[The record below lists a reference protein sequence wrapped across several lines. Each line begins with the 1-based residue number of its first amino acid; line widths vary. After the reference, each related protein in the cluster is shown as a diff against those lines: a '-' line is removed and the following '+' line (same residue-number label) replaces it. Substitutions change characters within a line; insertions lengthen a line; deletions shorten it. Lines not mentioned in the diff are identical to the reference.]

1 MLYHYEIYQ
10 LCVSSEIPIPEL
22 LLSEHHNADVSI
34 RIVEFTEDI
43 PADAHQLGPY
53 SWGKSQEFWLN
64 VPDVASFYVFNG
76 NQITVQPAAG
86 IDLDSVRVFLLG
98 TAMGVLM
105 FQRQFLVLHGNAVQ
119 VGNACMVCVG
129 KSGAGKSTLAAELN
143 LRGYKLL
150 ADDVV
155 PVNSAGEAMPGFPRI
170 KLWKDSADQL
180 NIATDTLSRI
190 RPEMEKF
197 SLPAFSSMADAPLP
211 VKWIYVL
218 HNHNRDEFIFEEIRG
233 MQRFPVLRDNTYRAQ
248 FMEGLGWQSRHL
260 SLCAQL
266 SSQVRVIRVTRPN
279 TRFAPAELADRILEN
294 LDAAI

>member
-22 LLSEHHNADVSI
+22 LPSNRLNADISI
-34 RIVEFTEDI
+34 RIVEFTEEI
-43 PADAHQLGPY
+43 PADAQRLGPY
-53 SWGKSQEFWLN
+53 SWAKPQEFWLN
-64 VPDVASFYVFNG
+64 VPEIASFYVLNG
-76 NQITVQPAAG
+76 NRITIKPAAG

-119 VGNACMVCVG
+119 VGEACMVCVG

-180 NIATDTLSRI
+180 KIDTGTLARI

-197 SLPAFSSMADAPLP
+197 SLPAFSSMADSPLP
-211 VKWIYVL
+211 IKWIYVL
-218 HNHNRDEFIFEEIRG
+218 NNHNRDEFIFEEIRG
-233 MQRFPVLRDNTYRAQ
+233 MQRFPILRENTYRAQ
-248 FMEGLGWQSRHL
+248 FMDGMGWQTRHL

-279 TRFAPAELADRILEN
+279 TRFAPAELADRILAN
-294 LDAAI
+294 LNAVI

>member
-22 LLSEHHNADVSI
+22 LPSEHHNADVSI